1 MSRSRTNV
9 INRTDVRFTVPL
21 GAGETPA
28 SFVSRL
34 AARYAPSAREF
45 CLDFRTTFQKVVDGD
60 PQAPAI
66 VAAKGGVA
74 PEALSARLGEPAF
87 KRAEPQ
93 AQVWQ
98 YGGEGCSLFIYFYKT
113 DAGALASS
121 FVDARRTQGGPADP
135 AACLAGVIARKSPPV
150 S

>member
-1 MSRSRTNV
+1 MMPVLRFAFPGAVALMLSACASGGGSSGVGMSSRDLASV
-9 INRTDVRFTVPL
+9 EPSREIGKGPL
-21 GAGETPA
+21 TPQ
-28 SFVSRL
+28 SL
-34 AARYAPSAREF
+34 
-45 CLDFRTTFQKVVDGD
+45 L
-60 PQAPAI
+60 
-66 VAAKGGVA
+66 GVA